1 MNPGHVETIMCHEHI
16 RYIRHHEATQATRPP
31 DGMPMV
37 CLSAQRTNLV
47 PGHTRPIGDLT
58 GIFTGIQMELKSPV
72 FKSHQNPMPI
82 MPDPPR
88 TVPKQTTI
96 LYAVPRY
103 SAKDTMLLQSKSNA
117 FALRKNTGSAA
128 AQGQSKMQKT

>member
-1 MNPGHVETIMCHEHI
+1 
-16 RYIRHHEATQATRPP
+16 
-31 DGMPMV
+31 
-37 CLSAQRTNLV
+37 
-47 PGHTRPIGDLT
+47 
-58 GIFTGIQMELKSPV
+58 
-72 FKSHQNPMPI
+72 MPI

-88 TVPKQTTI
+88 TVPKQTHQTTI

-128 AQGQSKMQKT
+128 AQGQSKMQKTWEV